1 MMADVLVVDDEE
13 TWRELYV
20 ERLTAAGHDVRVACD
35 GKEALESMR
44 TKIPEIVVLDLRM
57 APSGR
62 HLLRSIMLF
71 WPEVPVVVSSAYGG
85 YRGDADFMRAT
96 AFVEKTADLGELVE
110 AIAEILDAGRGP
122 GFQGE
127 RREAV

>member
-1 MMADVLVVDDEE
+1 MADVLVVDDEE

-20 ERLTAAGHDVRVACD
+20 ERLSAAGHDVRAADD
-35 GKEALESMR
+35 GNEALEEMR
-44 TKIPEIVVLDLRM
+44 ARIPDIVVLDIRM

-85 YRGDADFMRAT
+85 YRGDADFMKAT
-96 AFVEKTADLGELVE
+96 AFVDKTADLGELVE
-110 AIAEILDAGRGP
+110 AIAGILGAGRGP
-122 GFQGE
+122 GSQGE
-127 RREAV
+127 SREAV

>member
-1 MMADVLVVDDEE
+1 MADVLVVDDEE

-20 ERLTAAGHDVRVACD
+20 ERLSDAGHDVRAAGD
-35 GKEALESMR
+35 GNEALEEMR
-44 TKIPEIVVLDLRM
+44 TRIPDIVVLDIRM

-85 YRGDADFMRAT
+85 YRGDADFMKAT
-96 AFVEKTADLGELVE
+96 AFVDKTVDLGELVE
-110 AIAEILDAGRGP
+110 AIAGILGARHGTGS
-122 GFQGE
+122 QGE
-127 RREAV
+127 SREAV

>member
-1 MMADVLVVDDEE
+1 MADVLVVDDEE

-20 ERLTAAGHDVRVACD
+20 ERLSEAGHDVRAAGD
-35 GKEALESMR
+35 GNEALEEMR
-44 TKIPEIVVLDLRM
+44 TRIPDIVVLDIRM

-85 YRGDADFMRAT
+85 YRGDADFMKAT
-96 AFVEKTADLGELVE
+96 AFVDKTADLGELVE
-110 AIAEILDAGRGP
+110 AIAGILGAGRGP
-122 GFQGE
+122 GSQGE
-127 RREAV
+127 SREAV

>member
-1 MMADVLVVDDEE
+1 MADVLVIDDEE
-13 TWRELYV
+13 AWRELYV
-20 ERLTAAGHDVRVACD
+20 ERLTDAGHDVRAAGD
-35 GKEALESMR
+35 GNEALEEMR
-44 TKIPEIVVLDLRM
+44 TKLPDIVVLDIRM

-96 AFVEKTADLGELVE
+96 AFVEKTPDLGELVK
-110 AIAEILDAGRGP
+110 AIAVILDARGGP
-122 GFQGE
+122 GAEGE

>member
-1 MMADVLVVDDEE
+1 METGPGPILVVDDEE

-35 GKEALESMR
+35 GSEALEAMR
-44 TKIPEIVVLDLRM
+44 TTIPEIVVLDIRM

-71 WPEVPVVVSSAYGG
+71 WPEVPVVV
-85 YRGDADFMRAT
+85 
-96 AFVEKTADLGELVE
+96 
-110 AIAEILDAGRGP
+110 
-122 GFQGE
+122 
-127 RREAV
+127 